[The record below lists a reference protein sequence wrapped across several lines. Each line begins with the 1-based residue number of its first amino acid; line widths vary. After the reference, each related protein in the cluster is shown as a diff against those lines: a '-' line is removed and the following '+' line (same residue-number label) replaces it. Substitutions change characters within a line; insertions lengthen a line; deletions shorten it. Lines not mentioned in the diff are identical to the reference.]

1 MRWTENVF
9 MTLPSDPQRGEI
21 WLADLE
27 PVRGSE
33 MRKTRPVVVLSSDSI
48 RALPVRVVV
57 PITGW
62 QEQFRVSPWKVHL
75 APNAQNGLAK
85 PSAADGLQI
94 RCISVER
101 FVEKRG
107 SLPKSLLVEIAE
119 AVAYCL
125 EE

>member
-1 MRWTENVF
+1 
-9 MTLPSDPQRGEI
+9 MTLTINPRRGDI

-33 MRKTRPVVVLSSDSI
+33 MRKTRPVIVLSSDAI
-48 RALPVRVVV
+48 RSLPVRVVV

-62 QEQFRVSPWKVHL
+62 QEQFRISPWKVPL
-75 APNAQNGLAK
+75 VPNAQNGLAK

-107 SLPKSLLVEIAE
+107 SLPKSVLAEIAE

>member
-1 MRWTENVF
+1 
-9 MTLPSDPQRGEI
+9 MTGTSDPKRGEI

-33 MRKTRPVVVLSSDSI
+33 MRKTRPVVVLSSDAI
-48 RALPVRVVV
+48 RALPMRIVV

-62 QEQFRVSPWKVHL
+62 REPFGVSPWKVQI
-75 APNAQNGLAK
+75 APDAQNGLTK
-85 PSAADGLQI
+85 TSAADGLQV

-101 FVEKRG
+101 FVERRG
-107 SLPKSLLVEIAE
+107 VLPKALLEEIAE

>member
-1 MRWTENVF
+1 MPN
-9 MTLPSDPQRGEI
+9 DPRRGEV

-33 MRKTRPVVVLSSDSI
+33 MRKTRPVVVLSSDAI

-62 QEQFRVSPWKVHL
+62 QEAFRATPWKVL
-75 APNAQNGLAK
+75 LRPDGKNGLTK
-85 PSAADGLQI
+85 PSAADGLQA
-94 RCISVER
+94 RCLSVER
-101 FVEKRG
+101 FAARVG
-107 SLPKSLLVEIAE
+107 LLPKAQTQEISD
-119 AVAYCL
+119 AVAFCL